1 MFNIVFMY
9 DNKCLIGSIEHL
21 NIWILKRLV
30 VIQLYTC
37 VYYSTFSNQNLDMS
51 VSSSTVQM
59 VKIDFLK
66 SADDAED
73 DSE

>member
-1 MFNIVFMY
+1 MY

-21 NIWILKRLV
+21 NISILKRR

-37 VYYSTFSNQNLDMS
+37 LYYRIFSNENLDMS

-59 VKIDFLK
+59 VEIDLRNLLLMK
-66 SADDAED
+66 KR
-73 DSE
+73 